1 MTDPV
6 SKRAAFDR
14 STVLAADRTILARE
28 RTYAAWVRTGLAAL
42 AAAVASRAYLS
53 GVVPHWLAVG
63 TAALLALFSGFCF
76 IGGIWRELSPGF
88 VEMHPDDRALP
99 PGLLIAMNGML
110 ALIALATFGG
120 IVFLR

>member
-6 SKRAAFDR
+6 AVPPTFDR

-63 TAALLALFSGFCF
+63 AAALLALFSAFCF
-76 IGGIWRELSPGF
+76 VGGIWRELSPGF

-99 PGLLIAMNGML
+99 AGLLIAMNGVL
-110 ALIALATFGG
+110 TLVSLATAGG
-120 IVFLR
+120 ILFLR